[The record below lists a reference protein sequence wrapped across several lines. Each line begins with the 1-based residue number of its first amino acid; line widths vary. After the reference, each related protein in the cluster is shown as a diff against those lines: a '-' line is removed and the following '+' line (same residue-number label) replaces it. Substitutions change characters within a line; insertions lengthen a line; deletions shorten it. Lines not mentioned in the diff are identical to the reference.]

1 MKDWYF
7 HSFAHY
13 LIDIEVY
20 LRAFCTDRPQ
30 AAPLYWEMID
40 HHFGWNEGVVSSAD
54 PTTLRYLNGK
64 RTRPLMT
71 LLVAEA
77 VSGSYA
83 HAIPAAAGIEIIHN
97 FTLIHDDVMDVSLE
111 RRHRPTVWSI
121 WGIGQAINT
130 GDGLFAFGMSA
141 LLELGQR
148 GVDPA
153 KIVEAMRVLLDA
165 CSATVEGQILDM
177 SFEQRT
183 DVTPDEYIV
192 MIEHKTGTLIEASAR
207 LGALLSTD
215 DRAVIDGY
223 GDYARNLGIAFQM
236 QDDYLGIWGDEAQTG
251 KSASSDI
258 VGKKKSYPVLI
269 AFASAD
275 AEARAA
281 LDRIY
286 AQEHLDDADVA
297 AVKAI
302 LDTVDAAAQTRSL
315 IERYYCDSI
324 AALDSVSG
332 GDSSGTLLR
341 QIADFL
347 IRRVY

>member
-1 MKDWYF
+1 
-7 HSFAHY
+7 
-13 LIDIEVY
+13 
-20 LRAFCTDRPQ
+20 
-30 AAPLYWEMID
+30 
-40 HHFGWNEGVVSSAD
+40 
-54 PTTLRYLNGK
+54 
-64 RTRPLMT
+64 
-71 LLVAEA
+71 
-77 VSGSYA
+77 
-83 HAIPAAAGIEIIHN
+83 
-97 FTLIHDDVMDVSLE
+97 
-111 RRHRPTVWSI
+111 
-121 WGIGQAINT
+121 
-130 GDGLFAFGMSA
+130 
-141 LLELGQR
+141 
-148 GVDPA
+148 
-153 KIVEAMRVLLDA
+153 
-165 CSATVEGQILDM
+165 
-177 SFEQRT
+177 
-183 DVTPDEYIV
+183 
-192 MIEHKTGTLIEASAR
+192 
-207 LGALLSTD
+207 
-215 DRAVIDGY
+215 
-223 GDYARNLGIAFQM
+223 M